1 MSPTYA
7 VLHRIPRCVSKYAIY
22 WLRQILGLLKI
33 EVLHHF
39 KGLHVMPVAYCRRD
53 DASL

>member
-1 MSPTYA
+1 M
-7 VLHRIPRCVSKYAIY
+7 IY

-39 KGLHVMPVAYCRRD
+39 KGLRVVRRRVAGED

>member
-1 MSPTYA
+1 M
-7 VLHRIPRCVSKYAIY
+7 IY

-39 KGLHVMPVAYCRRD
+39 KGLRIMPVARRRRN